1 MLCIVAGVPQKFV
14 ARVPVVTTAS
24 RASSC
29 RCQWPHLQIFQSVD
43 AVIRVPH
50 YSVLVH
56 DYIIYYLLDPIGN
69 HNTYL
74 HYPQRSMY
82 GKFSP

>member
-1 MLCIVAGVPQKFV
+1 MLLSE
-14 ARVPVVTTAS
+14 S
-24 RASSC
+24 RII
-29 RCQWPHLQIFQSVD
+29 HLQV
-43 AVIRVPH
+43 
-50 YSVLVH
+50 VLVH